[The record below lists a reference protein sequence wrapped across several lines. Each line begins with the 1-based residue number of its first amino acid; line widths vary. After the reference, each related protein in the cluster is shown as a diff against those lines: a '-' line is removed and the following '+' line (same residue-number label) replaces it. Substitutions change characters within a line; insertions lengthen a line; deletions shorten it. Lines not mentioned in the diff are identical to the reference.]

1 MLFTPPTLMLDADHP
16 MVTPVAAAQ
25 ASELGT
31 FSMNAIRKLL
41 GTALVEP
48 AYPVVCSA
56 PGWLSEQTPDIFQ
69 AGRVTNLGTDRQSPF
84 NKVARAASGWLS
96 ARASQLFP
104 RKCEQN
110 LGTGLLNALQV
121 PVVRSAPGWLSEQR
135 PEMTLAGRVTNL
147 GTDRQ
152 SPFNRVVRAAS
163 GWLSARAS
171 QLFPRKCEQ
180 NLGTGLLN
188 ALQVPVVRSAP
199 GWLSEQRPEMTLAGR
214 VTNLGTDR
222 QSPFNRVARAASGW
236 LSARA
241 PHSFHAQDLASDEA
255 SGELP
260 HYHLSVFPA
269 EVAEWMAAG
278 PGKLIIDGTLGGGGH
293 SEAFLNAGADVLG
306 IDRDPEALAH
316 ASRRLA
322 DHSARFRTWEGNFAD
337 LEETP
342 EVQGGKQADGLL
354 LDLGVSSRQLD
365 AADRGFSF
373 MRNGPLDMR
382 MGPSSPR
389 TAAEVVNSWSESE
402 LSKLMFEYGEEP
414 KARRIAKAIV
424 ERRAQRPFDTTLDL
438 ADCIEKAIGRHGRT
452 HPATRTFQ
460 AVRMAVNEELESL
473 SKALEA
479 SARVLKPGGRLLVIT
494 FHSLEDRMVKRFL
507 KYRSTAWL
515 DEPGW
520 PDPRPNPDYQFRL
533 LVRKAVA
540 PTAAETSL
548 NPRARSAKLRVAE
561 LLAPA

>member
-16 MVTPVAAAQ
+16 MVTPVTAAQ

-41 GTALVEP
+41 GTALVKP

-56 PGWLSEQTPDIFQ
+56 PGWLSGRTPEIFQ
-69 AGRVTNLGTDRQSPF
+69 AGRMTDLGTDRQSPF
-84 NKVARAASGWLS
+84 NRIARAASGWLS
-96 ARASQLFP
+96 ARALQLFSIQ
-104 RKCEQN
+104 REQH
-110 LGTGLLNALQV
+110 LGTGLFDALQV
-121 PVVRSAPGWLSEQR
+121 PVACTAPGWLSGQR

-163 GWLSARAS
+163 GWLSARAAHS
-171 QLFPRKCEQ
+171 LMTE
-180 NLGTGLLN
+180 
-188 ALQVPVVRSAP
+188 SAP
-199 GWLSEQRPEMTLAGR
+199 L
-214 VTNLGTDR
+214 
-222 QSPFNRVARAASGW
+222 
-236 LSARA
+236 LSA
-241 PHSFHAQDLASDEA
+241 SDDA

-269 EVAEWMAAG
+269 EVAEWMSAG

-316 ASRRLA
+316 ASCRLA
-322 DHSARFRTWEGNFAD
+322 DHGARFSTWEGNFAD

-365 AADRGFSF
+365 AAERGFSF

-402 LSKLMFEYGEEP
+402 LTKLMFEYGEEP
-414 KARRIAKAIV
+414 KARRIAKAII

-460 AVRMAVNEELESL
+460 AIRMAVNEELESL

-507 KYRSTAWL
+507 KYRSSAWL

-540 PTAAETSL
+540 PTASEISL

-561 LLAPA
+561 LLVPA